1 MSKNSRATKRGRVS
15 KQAESYLRS
24 FIGFRSTQP
33 PKPHTLHE
41 YEAVNGTNLVRHR
54 DQFRELQIVMSVLED
69 EAKTDKKW
77 GSWRAL
83 VKVLCQFSRES
94 THNNLY

>member
-1 MSKNSRATKRGRVS
+1 MSKSSRATKRGRVS
-15 KQAESYLRS
+15 KQTESYLRS

-41 YEAVNGTNLVRHR
+41 YEAVVGSNLVTHR
-54 DQFRELQIVMSVLED
+54 DQLRELQIVLSVLEN

-77 GSWRAL
+77 GRL
-83 VKVLCQFSRES
+83 HVLLAVLRQFSRES
-94 THNNLY
+94 THNNLF